1 MIVALFEDENY
12 ENFLPLT
19 YTRPVFECRCGLFTF
34 VERTQKIQPESRMFL
49 FTRDYLVPTLKKRV
63 SLPINETDAIDD
75 DVLLINGSLITDNE
89 TRQLIQKKLTDDVAI
104 THGDRVAL
112 ARLSEKTAKKY
123 REALRKPLNRL
134 TSRSL
139 MKECKTLESPYLLLL
154 NYPWDL
160 IDNNSELI
168 KKDFAELTSKES
180 EGTIDEKAA
189 IYGGEENVYVGK
201 GSFIEANVVLDA
213 RNGPIYIGEGT
224 EVQAGS
230 RISGPAH
237 IGNNTRIATALIRE
251 GCSVGDVCRV
261 GGEVEETIIQGYT
274 NKHHAGFVGHSYIGE
289 WVNIAADTTTS
300 DIKNTYGTIKVRIKG
315 KKVDSGRIKVGCF
328 IGDYAKTSIGT
339 KIYTGKKMGVA
350 SQMHG
355 FIADDVPSFTIWAKN
370 LGWGAVELYLESAI
384 EMQKRMMVR
393 RKVEQTREDAEL
405 LKKLF
410 ELTAKDRVAAGV
422 KEERF
427 KTDFQ

>member
-1 MIVALFEDENY
+1 MIIALFEDEKY

-34 VERTQKIQPESRMFL
+34 AERAQKIQPESRMFL

-89 TRQLIQKKLTDDVAI
+89 TRQLIQKKLTDDVVI

-123 REALRKPLNRL
+123 RKVLRKPLNRL

-139 MKECKTLESPYLLLL
+139 TKECKTLESPYLLLF

-168 KKDFAELTSKES
+168 KRDFAEFASKEF
-180 EGTIDEKAA
+180 EGTADERAA
-189 IYGGEENVYVGK
+189 IYGGEENVYMGK
-201 GSFIEANVVLDA
+201 GSFVEANVVLDA

-237 IGNNTRIATALIRE
+237 IGNNTRIVTALIRE
-251 GCSVGDVCRV
+251 GCSIGNVCRV

-274 NKHHAGFVGHSYIGE
+274 NKQHVGFVGHSYIGE
-289 WVNIAADTTTS
+289 WANIAADTTAS
-300 DIKNTYGTIKVRIKG
+300 DIKNTYGTIKVNVKG
-315 KKVDSGRIKVGCF
+315 KTVDSSRMKVGCF
-328 IGDYAKTSIGT
+328 IGDYARTSIGT
-339 KIYTGKKMGVA
+339 KVYAGKKIGIA
-350 SQMHG
+350 SQIHG
-355 FIADDVPSFTIWAKN
+355 CIAEDVPSFTIWAKS
-370 LGWGAVELYLESAI
+370 LGWDPVELYLASAI
-384 EMQKRMMVR
+384 ETQKRMMAR
-393 RKVEQTREDAEL
+393 RNVEQTREDAEL
-405 LKKLF
+405 LMKLF
-410 ELTAKDRVAAGV
+410 ELTAKNRRAKGV
-422 KEERF
+422 EKGRF